1 MNGILDTAKSSLLFA
16 YERNEPYRPR
26 TAGYNGG
33 GVKVIN
39 AADERMPT
47 EEDILLEKFSK
58 LEIWIKERTKEP

>member
-1 MNGILDTAKSSLLFA
+1 MRGMNLIDRVLQDTMA
-16 YERNEPYRPR
+16 
-26 TAGYNGG
+26 G

-58 LEIWIKERTKEP
+58 LEI